1 VVSRTGRGDRRAWGS
16 AARVAAGTVAYGVVH
31 SALASRQAKDA
42 AARLLGRRQ
51 RNGLYR
57 ALYNG
62 QAVVTFA
69 VFLWYVA
76 RLPDRELYRASGRLA
91 LAMRL
96 GQAAA
101 LVYAVAVARTVG
113 LGGITGLAGL
123 VAWVRSRAGVQ
134 TRPAPEAN
142 LRADARVAA
151 RPGQER
157 GAAVPPEPEAQGPS
171 LAADGRLR
179 VAGPFRWSRH
189 PLNFAP
195 VPVFWLAPRMTLK
208 RAVFSAVATA
218 YLVLGS
224 WHEEAR
230 LGRAYGEVYRA
241 YRRSGVPFF
250 VPRPRRGVR
259 DTAASP

>member
-1 VVSRTGRGDRRAWGS
+1 VVSRAGRGDRGAWGS

-57 ALYNG
+57 AFYNA

-69 VFLWYVA
+69 VFLRYVA
-76 RLPDRELYRASGRLA
+76 RLPDRELYRARGGLA

-123 VAWVRSRAGVQ
+123 GAWLRARAGVE
-134 TRPAPEAN
+134 TRAATGAG
-142 LRADARVAA
+142 LGADDRVAA
-151 RPGQER
+151 RADREHD
-157 GAAVPPEPEAQGPS
+157 AAVPPEPEAQGPS

-208 RAVFSAVATA
+208 RAVFGAVATA

-250 VPRPRRGVR
+250 VPRQGGGRGA
-259 DTAASP
+259 TPSP

>member
-1 VVSRTGRGDRRAWGS
+1 VDVVSRTADGDRRAWDS
-16 AARVAAGTVAYGVVH
+16 AARVAAATAAYGVVH

-42 AARLLGRRQ
+42 AARLLGRPQ

-57 ALYNG
+57 AVYNG

-69 VFLWYVA
+69 LFLWYVA
-76 RLPDRELYRASGRLA
+76 RLPDRELYRAGGRLA

-101 LVYAVAVARTVG
+101 LVYAVAVAWTVG

-123 VAWVRSRAGVQ
+123 VAWLRSRAGAQRRAQ
-134 TRPAPEAN
+134 TRPAPEAD

-151 RPGQER
+151 RPGQEH
-157 GAAVPPEPEAQGPS
+157 GAAVPPEPEAQGPP

-208 RAVFSAVATA
+208 HAVFSAVAP
-218 YLVLGS
+218 V
-224 WHEEAR
+224 R

-241 YRRSGVPFF
+241 YRRGGVPFF
-250 VPRPRRGVR
+250 VPRPPRGVR
-259 DTAASP
+259 GPASSP